1 MFEEITDFE
10 DIDKIKEELE
20 KAKKEQTQ
28 MLRRLSK
35 GMIIEE
41 NNEDE
46 SDENGTFKK
55 KRALHLKYKKKNL
68 FFLKF
73 FIILINL

>member
-55 KRALHLKYKKKNL
+55 KRDLLSKYKKK
-68 FFLKF
+68 
-73 FIILINL
+73 

>member
-46 SDENGTFKK
+46 SDENGTLRKKRDLLSKNKK
-55 KRALHLKYKKKNL
+55 K
-68 FFLKF
+68 
-73 FIILINL
+73 

>member
-46 SDENGTFKK
+46 SDENGTLRK
-55 KRALHLKYKKKNL
+55 KRDLLSKYKKK
-68 FFLKF
+68 
-73 FIILINL
+73 